1 MTDIDT
7 LFQNARLPDGRTV
20 DIAVK
25 NGQISAIAAG
35 LRVAARES
43 TDLKRRLVLPGLVDA
58 HCHVGLASEGGVPI
72 DVARE
77 QAMTD
82 RDTGALLLRDAG
94 VPHTYYEFDDDPLSA
109 GGFGPSDAT
118 IKVRPKAART
128 TLIRPRT
135 HFIPEM
141 LKSVENI

>member
-43 TDLKRRLVLPGLVDA
+43 TDLKRRLVL
-58 HCHVGLASEGGVPI
+58 
-72 DVARE
+72 
-77 QAMTD
+77 
-82 RDTGALLLRDAG
+82 
-94 VPHTYYEFDDDPLSA
+94 
-109 GGFGPSDAT
+109 
-118 IKVRPKAART
+118 
-128 TLIRPRT
+128 
-135 HFIPEM
+135 
-141 LKSVENI
+141 